1 MNYVYLLVPGCNEY
15 GKNYNGLDKLKFSI
29 DSLKKNT
36 INYNKIYLYYG
47 YDETSFERIEPIQNF
62 CSDNNIIG
70 INIGKLKHDFGI
82 CHARGISNPYRL
94 NILVEKI
101 YILINHD
108 PSEEICFIDIDT
120 EFHKNINN
128 YEFDLSKP
136 ILWENEGN
144 LYNSR
149 HLGNFFNSIN
159 YELDPSTMMYNTG
172 VIFIPLNIRNQIGQE
187 AINLVLEMNKYDDS
201 QRVAKDLDEQI
212 ALSVIIHKYFKNNI
226 NFFNNVLNHY
236 WSKVHNGEEYW
247 ITN

>member
-1 MNYVYLLVPGCNEY
+1 MNYVYLLVLGCNEY

-29 DSLKKNT
+29 DSLKRNT
-36 INYNKIYLYYG
+36 TKYNKIYLYYG
-47 YDETSFERIEPIQNF
+47 YDETSFERIEPIQKF

-70 INIGKLKHDFGI
+70 INFGKLKHDFDI

-108 PSEEICFIDIDT
+108 LSEEMCFIDIDT
-120 EFHKNINN
+120 EFNKNIDN

-136 ILWENEGN
+136 ILWNNEGN
-144 LYNSR
+144 LQNSR
-149 HLGNFFNSIN
+149 NLGNFFNSIN
-159 YELDPSTMMYNTG
+159 YELDPTTRMYNSG
-172 VIFIPLNIRNQIGQE
+172 VIFIPLNIRKQIGQE
-187 AINLVLEMNKYDDS
+187 AIKLVLEMNKYDDS

-226 NFFNNVLNHY
+226 NFLIMF
-236 WSKVHNGEEYW
+236 
-247 ITN
+247 